1 MRLLFDQEIGMTL
14 CIINKLLDLEEEQSN
29 IKWETKAIE
38 VCLSYFISKYY
49 ENMCKISISKYKYS
63 S

>member
-38 VCLSYFISKYY
+38 VCLIVFHILFQNTMKT
-49 ENMCKISISKYKYS
+49 CAK
-63 S
+63 